1 MNTEIN
7 IVIAEILELAAADK
21 EVCEKANDMLKDYAT
36 KLLAKGK
43 DGICDIDE
51 LASEYAEPP
60 VYNCDIIEQWDGSD
74 PDIGLANCSSIYQA
88 MAMCIYERNYE
99 LLTNDYVQ
107 CYWDELSESVCPDI
121 QNQETV
127 A

>member
-1 MNTEIN
+1 MNID
-7 IVIAEILELAAADK
+7 IVIAIAEILGMAAADK

-43 DGICDIDE
+43 DGICEIDE

-60 VYNCDIIEQWDGSD
+60 VYNCDIIEQWDGTD

-99 LLTNDYVQ
+99 LLTDDDVQ
-107 CYWDELSESVCPDI
+107 WYWDKLSDTIYQWVQNSELVS
-121 QNQETV
+121 
-127 A
+127 